1 MRLFFIVS
9 LLLLST
15 FSYSQTLAIS
25 GKIIDVAEKPV
36 AFANIT
42 ILKADNTVL
51 RSTIADTLGRFS
63 VEVPSNERL
72 SIKFTAIGLK
82 ERMVTVDPLTSSS
95 DLGNLKMEIDDKA
108 LKNVNILSM
117 RPTIIQKADRMVV
130 NVEGTAM
137 AAGNTAY
144 DVLSKAPGIFIDQE
158 GNIQLNGRTGVT
170 VMIDGRLTYLSARDL
185 RTLLEG
191 MPAENLKNL
200 EIITNP
206 SAKYDAEGVTG
217 ILNINLRKNTLRGM
231 NGSIYSSYN
240 HNFKQQGFSAGGN
253 VNYKSNR
260 WNSFLNLDMA
270 SRAGGR
276 EATFTRIFYS
286 PTDTTYFDQAA
297 SGNFRVQ
304 GPPSVRIGTD
314 FTLNERDVIG
324 GMINYTTN
332 TGKNDFLTDTY
343 VGPNP
348 VNPSQ
353 FIAADNYNRNVYRNL
368 TGNVHYTSKLDTLG
382 SNYSVD
388 LDYVRITNKGEGN
401 FYNYF
406 TDLSTDQVTKD
417 FLYTSIPNRYDIYA
431 ARTDFVLHSNNEQVW
446 EFGAKGVHVVSDNDS
461 RFYFNN
467 GTLQLDPKRTNHF
480 KYKETILAAYINT
493 KGDLSKKLSYQA
505 GLRAENTSSDGNLIT
520 TNVVNKRKY
529 LDFFPSLFL
538 QQKVNKN
545 YGINYSYSRR
555 LTRPNYGNLNPFR
568 YYRDPYTWVEGNP
581 FLRPQYTHSFSI
593 AQVLKGVYNLTA
605 SYQLT
610 KDMMAEI
617 PILDVDETTT
627 TYTTGNMD
635 KGHSVAI
642 SAVGPV
648 RITKKWDSQNTLL
661 LSYSKYDLLSNNGP
675 LTNDQV
681 FFMAQSNHTILL
693 PENFRFEVNLLFRGP
708 AASGLYRMG
717 SMHRVDLAVKKSVF
731 KKKLDLTLN
740 VTDVFKGFR
749 FKWTTDIN
757 GNVNDFNQYFR
768 IRAIA
773 LSLRYNFSKGQKVEA
788 KRRNAVD
795 EVQRVN

>member
-1 MRLFFIVS
+1 MFLLFSIIS
-9 LLLLST
+9 NLS
-15 FSYSQTLAIS
+15 FAQTSTIT
-25 GKIIDVAEKPV
+25 GKITDAFDKPV

-42 ILKADNTVL
+42 VIRTDKSVVK
-51 RSTIADTLGRFS
+51 SSIADTLGNFAIDIPSNVKISFRFS
-63 VEVPSNERL
+63 
-72 SIKFTAIGLK
+72 AIGMK
-82 ERMVTVDPLTSSS
+82 ELLVDLEVS
-95 DLGNLKMEIDDKA
+95 DPSKNIGIVKLEVDSRSMS
-108 LKNVNILSM
+108 NVNILSM
-117 RPTIIQKADRMVV
+117 RPTIVQKADRIVV

-144 DVLSKAPGIFIDQE
+144 DVLSKAPGIFIDPD

-231 NGSIYSSYN
+231 NGSLYAGYN
-240 HNFKQQGFSAGGN
+240 YNLKQHGYSAGGN
-253 VNYKSNR
+253 INYKSNR
-260 WNSFLNLDMA
+260 WNSFLNLDFS

-276 EATFTRIFYS
+276 EATFTRVFYA
-286 PTDTTYFDQAA
+286 PCNTTYFDQVAT
-297 SGNFRVQ
+297 GNYRVV

-314 FTLNERDVIG
+314 YTLNEKNVIG
-324 GMINYTTN
+324 AVLNYTTN
-332 TGKNDFLTDTY
+332 TLNTDFLTDTY
-343 VGPNP
+343 IGQSKETPT
-348 VNPSQ
+348 Q
-353 FIAADNYNRNVYRNL
+353 FIVADNYNRNVYRNL
-368 TGNVHYTSKLDTLG
+368 TGNVHFTSKIDTLG
-382 SNYSVD
+382 SNFSVD

-406 TDLSTDQVTKD
+406 TDIANNQTTED
-417 FLYTSIPNRYDIYA
+417 FLFTSIPNGYDIYS
-431 ARTDFVLHSNNEQVW
+431 ARTDYAIHRKNELVW
-446 EFGAKGVHVVSDNDS
+446 EFGAKAAHVISDNDS
-461 RFYFNN
+461 KFYFNN
-467 GTLQLDPKRTNHF
+467 GDLELDPNRTNHF
-480 KYKETILAAYINT
+480 KYKETILAAYLNS
-493 KGDLSKKLSYQA
+493 KGNISKKLSYQL
-505 GLRAENTSSDGNLIT
+505 GLRVENTSSNGNLIT
-520 TNVVNKRKY
+520 TNIVTKRDY
-529 LDFFPSLFL
+529 LDFFPSAFL
-538 QQKVNKN
+538 QQKVNEN

-593 AQVLKGVYNLTA
+593 AQVLKGLYNFTV

-610 KDMMAEI
+610 KDMMSEI

-635 KGHSVAI
+635 KGHNIAI

-648 RITKKWDSQNTLL
+648 RIAKKWDSQNTLL
-661 LSYSKYDLLSNNGP
+661 VAYSKFDLLSNNGP

-681 FFMAQSNHTILL
+681 FYMVQSNHTILL
-693 PENFRFEVNLLFRGP
+693 PNNFRLEVNFLFRGP
-708 AASGLYRMG
+708 SAAGLYRMAP
-717 SMHRVDLAVKKSVF
+717 MQRVDVAIKKPVF
-731 KKKLDLTLN
+731 NKKLDLTMN
-740 VTDVFKGFR
+740 VSDIFKSFR
-749 FKWTTDIN
+749 LKWTTDIN
-757 GNVNDFNQYFR
+757 GNVNDFDQYFR
-768 IRAIA
+768 NRAIA
-773 LSLRYNFSKGQKVEA
+773 ISLRYNFSKGQKVET

-795 EVQRVN
+795 EAQRVN

>member
-1 MRLFFIVS
+1 MTL
-9 LLLLST
+9 
-15 FSYSQTLAIS
+15 FSYSQTLTVS
-25 GKIIDVAEKPV
+25 GKIVDGADKPV

-42 ILKADNTVL
+42 ILKSDNTVL
-51 RSTIADTLGRFS
+51 KSSIADSLGQFS
-63 VEVPSNERL
+63 VEVTANESL

-82 ERMVTVDPLTSSS
+82 ERLLTVEALNSSK
-95 DLGNLKMEIDDKA
+95 DLGTLKMEIDDKA

-144 DVLSKAPGIFIDQE
+144 DVLSKAPGIFIDQD
-158 GNIQLNGRTGVT
+158 GNIQLNGRAGVT
-170 VMIDGRLTYLSARDL
+170 VMIDGRLTYLSTRDL

-231 NGSIYSSYN
+231 NGSIYSGYN
-240 HNFKQQGFSAGGN
+240 YNFKQHGYSAGGN
-253 VNYKSNR
+253 INYKSNR
-260 WNSFLNLDMA
+260 WNSFVNLDLA

-276 EATFTRIFYS
+276 EATFTRIFYGPS
-286 PTDTTYFDQAA
+286 TTTYFDQMAT
-297 SGNFRVQ
+297 GNFRVQ

-314 FTLNERDVIG
+314 FTLTGKNTIG
-324 GMINYTTN
+324 AMVNYTTN
-332 TGKNDFLTDTY
+332 RAKSDFLTDTY
-343 VGPNP
+343 IGADKT
-348 VNPSQ
+348 NPSQ
-353 FIAADNYNRNVYRNL
+353 FIIADNYNKNTYRNL
-368 TGNVHYTSKLDTLG
+368 TGNVHFTSKLDTLG

-406 TDLSTDQVTKD
+406 TDLINDQVTQD
-417 FLYTSIPNRYDIYA
+417 FLYTSIPNGYDIYSG
-431 ARTDFVLHSNNEQVW
+431 RTDFALHSGNDQVW
-446 EFGAKGVHVVSDNDS
+446 EFGAKGAHVVSDNDS

-467 GTLQLDPKRTNHF
+467 GSLQLDPNRTNHF
-480 KYKETILAAYINT
+480 KYKETILAAYINS
-493 KGDLSKKLSYQA
+493 KGNLSKNFSYQA
-505 GLRAENTSSDGNLIT
+505 GLRAENTSSIGHLIT
-520 TNVVNKRKY
+520 TDVVNKRKY
-529 LDFFPSLFL
+529 LDFFPSFFL
-538 QQKVNKN
+538 QQTVNKN

-593 AQVLKGVYNLTA
+593 AQVLKGVYNLTV

-610 KDMMAEI
+610 KDMMSEI
-617 PILDVDETTT
+617 PILNVAETTT
-627 TYTTGNMD
+627 IYTTGNMD
-635 KGHSVAI
+635 KGHSLAI
-642 SAVGPV
+642 NAVGPL

-693 PENFRFEVNLLFRGP
+693 PESFRLEVNLLFRGP
-708 AASGLYRMG
+708 SAYGLYRMG
-717 SMHRVDLAVKKSVF
+717 SMHRVDLAVKKPVF

-740 VTDVFKGFR
+740 VSDLFKGFR

-757 GNVNDFNQYFR
+757 GNVNDFDQYFR

-773 LSLRYNFSKGQKVEA
+773 LSLRYNFSKGQKVET

-795 EVQRVN
+795 EAQRVN